1 MLFDLQL
8 LGKLDA
14 AGNADVIESR
24 TPPHTDAKCLAPS
37 EPSGLNQNSRSQS
50 SEPQLRLMRCRLF
63 FLQILF
69 RFRDRR
75 SSLGFVGRESLAN
88 IRLR

>member
-8 LGKLDA
+8 LGKLGA

-24 TPPHTDAKCLAPS
+24 TPAHTDAKCLAPS

-63 FLQILF
+63 FCKSFSGSGTDDHRLG
-69 RFRDRR
+69 
-75 SSLGFVGRESLAN
+75 SSDERA
-88 IRLR
+88 LRTSD

>member
-50 SEPQLRLMRCRLF
+50 SKPQLRLMRCRLF
-63 FLQILF
+63 FCKSFAGTDDHRLG
-69 RFRDRR
+69 
-75 SSLGFVGRESLAN
+75 SSDERA
-88 IRLR
+88 LRTSD

>member
-1 MLFDLQL
+1 MLFDLLL

-14 AGNADVIESR
+14 AGNADVIENR

-37 EPSGLNQNSRSQS
+37 ELSGLNQNSRPQS

-63 FLQILF
+63 FQILF

-75 SSLGFVGRESLAN
+75 SPLGFVGREGLAN